1 MSNAMDLEE
10 YLKKGLERIV
20 AQTARGSLTNLRSG
34 AFLMRFAAAAKAAAK
49 RREAAQKA
57 GKHVPLFLTAKVT
70 EKCDLHCPDCGNY
83 PCEARMT
90 AGDAEDWAQFFD
102 KADKLGVSFI
112 FLTGG
117 EPLLRRDVIKAAG
130 KKQNILFPI
139 LTNGQNLDERY
150 LALMERSRNLVPV
163 LGLDGGK
170 ERTDARRGEGVYD
183 RQLANMAELKE
194 RGLMFGA
201 VIAVTKDNMGE
212 VLDEEFIRDLA
223 ARGCKVLLYA
233 APNGEVFGE
242 EEKTKFQTALDEL
255 RPVLKNVVL
264 ISWPEDLKA
273 LRNL

>member
-1 MSNAMDLEE
+1 MGNSTDLET
-10 YLKKGLERIV
+10 YLTKGLERLV
-20 AQTARGSLTNLRSG
+20 AQTVRGSLTNPRGS

-49 RREAAQKA
+49 RREAAGKA

-70 EKCDLHCPDCGNY
+70 EKCNLNCPGCGDWSCKTNV
-83 PCEARMT
+83 T
-90 AGDAEDWAQFFD
+90 AEDGEEWMELFE

-139 LTNGQNLDERY
+139 FTNGQNLDERY
-150 LALMERSRNLVPV
+150 LALLERSRNLVPV

-170 ERTDARRGEGVYD
+170 ERTDARRGEGTYD
-183 RQLANMAELKE
+183 RQLANMAGLKE

-201 VIAVTKDNMGE
+201 IMAVTKEN
-212 VLDEEFIRDLA
+212 LEEILSEDFVKDLA
-223 ARGCKVLLYA
+223 SRGCKVLFYS

-242 EEKTKFQTALDEL
+242 EERAKFQTALDEL
-255 RPVLKNVVL
+255 RPAQKNVVL
-264 ISWPEDLKA
+264 INWPEDLKV
-273 LRNL
+273 L

>member
-1 MSNAMDLEE
+1 MGNSTDLET
-10 YLKKGLERIV
+10 YLTKGLERLV
-20 AQTARGSLTNLRSG
+20 AQTVRGSLTNPRGS
-34 AFLMRFAAAAKAAAK
+34 AFLMRFAAAAKSAAK
-49 RREAAQKA
+49 RREAAEKA
-57 GKHVPLFLTAKVT
+57 GKRVPLFLTAKVT
-70 EKCDLHCPDCGNY
+70 DKCNLNCPNCGDWSCKTNV
-83 PCEARMT
+83 T
-90 AGDAEDWAQFFD
+90 AGDGEEWLQLFE

-170 ERTDARRGEGVYD
+170 ERTDARRGEGVWD
-183 RQLANMAELKE
+183 RQLANMAALKE

-201 VIAVTKDNMGE
+201 VVTVTADNLEE
-212 VLDEEFIRDLA
+212 VLSEDFIKDLA
-223 ARGCKVLLYA
+223 SRGCKALLFS

-242 EEKTKFQTALDEL
+242 EERTKLQQGLDEL
-255 RPVLKNVVL
+255 RTELKNVVL
-264 ISWPEDLKA
+264 INWPEDLKV
-273 LRNL
+273 L